1 MEEQLYA
8 QVDYWQSIVHV
19 QHSWYF
25 DVRLY
30 AVVVEIELE
39 QLVIEQPV
47 VPPVMPVVVIQLVV
61 VVVETLSIL
70 RIVDIP
76 HSLVA

>member
-1 MEEQLYA
+1 MEEKLYA
-8 QVDYWQSIVHV
+8 QVDYWLPIVHV
-19 QHSWYF
+19 HSWYF

-30 AVVVEIELE
+30 AVVDFVELVRPVIEL
-39 QLVIEQPV
+39 PV
-47 VPPVMPVVVIQLVV
+47 EPPVMPAFVIQLVA

-76 HSLVA
+76 RLLVG